1 MMKDLISKAVIMDE
15 ASINRAIVRISH
27 EIIEKN
33 SGLDNLALIGIQ
45 RRGVTMARRIKSNLD
60 NIEGVQV
67 PMGILDIT
75 FYRDDLSKLAAHP
88 VVHGTD
94 IPFDVNDKIIVLVDD
109 VLFTGRTIR
118 SAIDAIF
125 DMGRPRAI
133 ELAILI
139 DRGHRQLPFRADFV
153 GKNVPTS
160 LNEEIT
166 VEFSE
171 IDNRNQV
178 LLCKEACDGTKE

>member
-1 MMKDLISKAVIMDE
+1 MFSSNAFFFSRFSTS
-15 ASINRAIVRISH
+15 ASFGPKYSAIFH
-27 EIIEKN
+27 LFLN
-33 SGLDNLALIGIQ
+33 
-45 RRGVTMARRIKSNLD
+45 TF
-60 NIEGVQV
+60 V
-67 PMGILDIT
+67 P
-75 FYRDDLSKLAAHP
+75 FDDLSKLAAHP

-160 LNEEIT
+160 LIEEIT

>member
-1 MMKDLISKAVIMDE
+1 MKDLISKAVIMDE

-75 FYRDDLSKLAAHP
+75 FYRDDLSK
-88 VVHGTD
+88 
-94 IPFDVNDKIIVLVDD
+94 
-109 VLFTGRTIR
+109 
-118 SAIDAIF
+118 
-125 DMGRPRAI
+125 
-133 ELAILI
+133 
-139 DRGHRQLPFRADFV
+139 
-153 GKNVPTS
+153 
-160 LNEEIT
+160 
-166 VEFSE
+166 
-171 IDNRNQV
+171 
-178 LLCKEACDGTKE
+178 

>member
-1 MMKDLISKAVIMDE
+1 M
-15 ASINRAIVRISH
+15 
-27 EIIEKN
+27 
-33 SGLDNLALIGIQ
+33 
-45 RRGVTMARRIKSNLD
+45 
-60 NIEGVQV
+60 
-67 PMGILDIT
+67 
-75 FYRDDLSKLAAHP
+75 
-88 VVHGTD
+88 
-94 IPFDVNDKIIVLVDD
+94 
-109 VLFTGRTIR
+109 LFE
-118 SAIDAIF
+118 DAIF